1 MGDLGFGGVSLFRV
15 EKGAFLVHTEAVGS
29 WGVGRVGRGVEVG
42 SWSGVGVE

>member
-1 MGDLGFGGVSLFRV
+1 MWGGEPFRV
-15 EKGAFLVHTEAVGS
+15 EKGVFLVPLEAVGS